1 MGSAVKG
8 ENKITMIPVYR
19 ISISEKRNL
28 RKYSRKDLAALAKS
42 IDQNGILNPIIVRDV
57 SAFDYEIVSGE
68 RRLRAAVMA
77 GKSEVPCIILHCN
90 ELQSAIYSLVENF
103 QRVNSDYFDRAEALR
118 IVIEDNN
125 FSCEKAARHLGITE
139 KRVREYLSL
148 LTLDDRERKIISEH
162 ELTFSHALQISRVSS
177 RAVRRRVLTRVINEE
192 LSATETEQ
200 LVFELISGK
209 EDISRPIRKVV
220 VKDMRLFYNTISNAV
235 KTMKQSGIA
244 AFMERSEND
253 SAIEYR
259 IIIAK
264 PK

>member
-8 ENKITMIPVYR
+8 ESKITMIPIYR
-19 ISISEKRNL
+19 ISIGASRNS
-28 RKYSRKDLAALAKS
+28 RNYSRKDLASLAKS
-42 IDQNGILNPIIVRDV
+42 ISRNGIINPIIVRDI
-57 SAFDYEIVSGE
+57 SASDYEVVSGE

-77 GKSEVPCIILHCN
+77 GKSEVPCIILHCS
-90 ELQSAIYSLVENF
+90 ELQSAVYSLVENF

-118 IVIEDNN
+118 IIIDDNK

-148 LTLDDRERKIISEH
+148 LALDNRERKMISEH
-162 ELTFSHALQISRVSS
+162 ELNFSQAFQISRINN
-177 RAVRRRVLTRVINEE
+177 RALRRRILNRVINEE
-192 LSATETEQ
+192 LSTNETEQ
-200 LVFELISGK
+200 LVFEMISGK
-209 EDISRPIRKVV
+209 ENISRPIRKVV

-244 AFMERSEND
+244 AFMEQSESD